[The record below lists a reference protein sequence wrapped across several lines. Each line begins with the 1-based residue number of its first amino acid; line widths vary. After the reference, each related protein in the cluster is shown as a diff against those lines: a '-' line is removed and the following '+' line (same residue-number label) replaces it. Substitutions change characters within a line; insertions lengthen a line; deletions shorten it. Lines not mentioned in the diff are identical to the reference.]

1 MKNQLTARIF
11 SFFVIFSMLF
21 SALGM
26 PNIVARADGISYI
39 GDIGSGKWTDSG
51 SYPATVD
58 CAFTVTNNVIA
69 GDDIIVAFTTDPS
82 QQQTITVTDTQSN
95 KYQQVTWSVGSG
107 SNRTYLFAAYNVSA
121 LTTSDTITIHQT
133 VTYTSAWPANKAAVA
148 SVFRGLAPEGALEQ
162 TNASSGSSATPSS
175 GTVATIKA
183 DQLLIGAVGTKG
195 GVSDAAGTWSNSFTA
210 GPRDGT
216 AGTSGE
222 TVSLGW
228 RIVSSAG
235 SYTAAKTG
243 MVNKAWTA
251 VIATFKTTT
260 AGSISYIGNI
270 GKNSDKSSSLS
281 TLAITTTESVTAGDD
296 ILVEVGSNTGGATSV
311 AVSSVT
317 DSAGNSYSQAVDYNS
332 TTSPYVR
339 ESVWGAYGVN
349 ALPSGSTITITYAS
363 GVTARTAVVNVFRGL
378 DPNPVDKTASARGTG
393 TAPSSGATATLS
405 QADELLL
412 GAIGI
417 GGPDYDPP
425 GLWGNAFTPGLRL
438 GTGVYNTGGTSDI
451 TIYSGWKIVS
461 STAAATASTTLNTS
475 RYWAASVATFKMASG
490 PTHNLTVAVDP
501 VGAGTTSP
509 AVGINPYTEGSVVPV
524 TIATTTSGYIF
535 DHWSGDCSGSTCSV
549 TMSADKSVTANFIL
563 AHTLTMAV
571 SPSAGGTT
579 TPTVGAHAYA
589 VGAVVPISA
598 TAAANYH
605 FVNWTGD
612 ADCTDGSVT
621 LDAEKTCTANFALDQ
636 KTLTF
641 TAGTGGTITAP
652 AGSSPQIYDYGTVV
666 TITAAANPGYHFTNW
681 SGDVGTVLNVN
692 AASTTITMNENYS
705 ITANFAV
712 GELATLDGAVVYGT
726 TFTGN
731 SINLSVSTGSGQ
743 NQLMLVGVSYNS
755 STTGSA
761 GSRPYI
767 SSVIFTPTVG
777 DPITLDLVKQQWSP
791 STETVD
797 PGRMAAIY
805 ILDPSKNPAA
815 GTAGVLAVNFS
826 ASFTTGAVVG
836 VANFKGVD
844 QTDPLGT
851 PNSAATG
858 NSVATVSVD
867 VTTTGNELVFDNFW
881 AGGQSTTP
889 QWTISANASQTG
901 LWNNPLIGNTEGGAS
916 TKAASASTTTMNWT
930 RSNNGYMA
938 LVAVPI
944 NPAPGVTMD
953 FGDAPDPTYAT
964 LLANNGARHV
974 IVTGYRLGATVD
986 AEADGL
992 PSTLADGDDLN
1003 NTDDEDGVSLP
1014 ASIDG

>member
-1 MKNQLTARIF
+1 M
-11 SFFVIFSMLF
+11 
-21 SALGM
+21 
-26 PNIVARADGISYI
+26 
-39 GDIGSGKWTDSG
+39 
-51 SYPATVD
+51 
-58 CAFTVTNNVIA
+58 
-69 GDDIIVAFTTDPS
+69 
-82 QQQTITVTDTQSN
+82 
-95 KYQQVTWSVGSG
+95 
-107 SNRTYLFAAYNVSA
+107 
-121 LTTSDTITIHQT
+121 
-133 VTYTSAWPANKAAVA
+133 
-148 SVFRGLAPEGALEQ
+148 
-162 TNASSGSSATPSS
+162 
-175 GTVATIKA
+175 
-183 DQLLIGAVGTKG
+183 
-195 GVSDAAGTWSNSFTA
+195 
-210 GPRDGT
+210 
-216 AGTSGE
+216 
-222 TVSLGW
+222 
-228 RIVSSAG
+228 
-235 SYTAAKTG
+235 
-243 MVNKAWTA
+243 
-251 VIATFKTTT
+251 
-260 AGSISYIGNI
+260 
-270 GKNSDKSSSLS
+270 
-281 TLAITTTESVTAGDD
+281 
-296 ILVEVGSNTGGATSV
+296 
-311 AVSSVT
+311 
-317 DSAGNSYSQAVDYNS
+317 
-332 TTSPYVR
+332 
-339 ESVWGAYGVN
+339 
-349 ALPSGSTITITYAS
+349 
-363 GVTARTAVVNVFRGL
+363 
-378 DPNPVDKTASARGTG
+378 
-393 TAPSSGATATLS
+393 
-405 QADELLL
+405 
-412 GAIGI
+412 
-417 GGPDYDPP
+417 
-425 GLWGNAFTPGLRL
+425 
-438 GTGVYNTGGTSDI
+438 
-451 TIYSGWKIVS
+451 S

-1014 ASIDG
+1014 ASITAGRTESLTVVTGPSGGKLDAWIDFNRDGDFDHPDELLWGSVIMTPGTSPAMYFTVPADAVAGTTYARFRLSSSGNLSPDGLASDGEVEDYRVQIIAAASLPVVTTQAVTDITQTTATGNGNVTSLGVPNPTQHGVVWSTSANPTTANSKTTDGAVSATGAFTSSITGLTAGTLYHVRAYATNTAGTAYGEDVTFTTAPGSFTRPARPTIPPASPNRTCSSPGMPAAAHPTMSSVFPLVPAATAGSMWVTSYRSRSPYRTITPPTTGRWWHAMPAVMHWPTVPPTQTTGTSPPALSRLSPPRRSRVLPKPPPPATATSLPWACPTRPSTVWSGAPRRSHHGTHNQDRGRGSELHRGLPQLHHWAECRHALSCPRRCDQCRRHGLW